1 MYTIKPYHLQ
11 QAKRLGVEI
20 KPSTKKFYKLD
31 VYKDGEYLTSIGDI
45 RYKDYQLYK
54 EIDPELAEKK
64 RDLYWKRHKKDNV
77 PFTRGWYALN
87 LLW

>member
-1 MYTIKPYHLQ
+1 MYQIKPYHLQ

-20 KPSTKKFYKLD
+20 KPSSKKFYKLD

-54 EIDPELAEKK
+54 EIDPELGERK
-64 RDLYWKRHKKDNV
+64 RELYWKRHAKDNGI
-77 PFTRGWYALN
+77 RGIMAREI
-87 LLW
+87 LW